1 MVYLFAQKIN
11 PFQQCT
17 ICSITCGLLFLK
29 EKWTQ
34 ASPVSLWGPTVE
46 ADSLR
51 SERKEPSSSPI
62 CCRSPRGDK
71 QCWFWHSLPVPTNKS
86 CLFFPKHVG
95 SGSCWRTG
103 NEEQDEGK
111 QERGKKQP
119 WGWRNILYACA
130 LKHKVCGQLLK
141 DFSGESR
148 LSTESIEKEREKR
161 IVLYNYV
168 RDSFL
173 LEK

>member
-1 MVYLFAQKIN
+1 MDLDAILLPYLWLKVRETIWSQIKTNLLMAYLFAQKIN

-86 CLFFPKHVG
+86 CLFSPKHVG
-95 SGSCWRTG
+95 SGSCWGTG

-111 QERGKKQP
+111 QEREKT
-119 WGWRNILYACA
+119 A
-130 LKHKVCGQLLK
+130 LG
-141 DFSGESR
+141 
-148 LSTESIEKEREKR
+148 
-161 IVLYNYV
+161 
-168 RDSFL
+168 
-173 LEK
+173 LEKYIVCMCTEAQGLWPAA